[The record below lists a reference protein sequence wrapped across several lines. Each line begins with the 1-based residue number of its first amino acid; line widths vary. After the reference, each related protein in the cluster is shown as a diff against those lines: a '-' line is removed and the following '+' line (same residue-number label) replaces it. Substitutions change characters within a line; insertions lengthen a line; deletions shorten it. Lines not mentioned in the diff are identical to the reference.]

1 MCSAPA
7 PERYALIGHPVAHSL
22 SPQIHAAFARATGQ
36 VLTYDTIDA
45 TAERF
50 APSVQRFF
58 AGGGR
63 GLNVTVPHKQ
73 VALTLSATLSE
84 RAMTAGAV
92 NTLRREPDGRL
103 YGDNTDG
110 VGLVR
115 DLTANLHC
123 VLEGRR
129 LLLLGAGGAARG
141 VLAPL
146 LALRPR
152 VLVIANRTAARAQAL
167 AAGFAPLGPVQGM
180 GFEELDDT
188 PFDLILNATAAS
200 LAGELPPVPLGA
212 LSAASVCYDLAYG
225 RGPTPFVHWARN
237 AGCQRAYSGLG
248 MLLEQAAESFFLW
261 RGVRPQTAPVLAALA
276 GA

>member
-1 MCSAPA
+1 MRSAPA
-7 PERYALIGHPVAHSL
+7 PDRYAVIGHPVAHSL
-22 SPQIHAAFARATGQ
+22 SPQIHAAFARETGQ
-36 VLTYDTIDA
+36 VLSYDTIDA
-45 TAERF
+45 TTEQL

-58 AGGGR
+58 VAGGC

-73 VALTLSATLSE
+73 AALALSDTLSE
-84 RAMTAGAV
+84 RATTAGAV
-92 NTLRREPDGRL
+92 NTLRREPDGRIH
-103 YGDNTDG
+103 GDNTDG

-115 DLTANLHC
+115 DLTTNLNC
-123 VLEGRR
+123 ALEGQR

-167 AAGFAPLGPVQGM
+167 AARFAPLGAVVGM
-180 GFEELDDT
+180 GLEELDES

-200 LAGELPPVPLGA
+200 LAGELPPLPSGA
-212 LSAASVCYDLAYG
+212 LGAASVCYDLAYG
-225 RGPTPFVHWARN
+225 RDPTPFVRWARSS
-237 AGCQRAYSGLG
+237 GCQRAYSGLG
-248 MLLEQAAESFFLW
+248 MLVEQAAESFFLW
-261 RGVRPQTAPVLAALA
+261 RGVRPRTAAVLAVLA

>member
-1 MCSAPA
+1 MRSAPT
-7 PERYALIGHPVAHSL
+7 PDRYAVIGHPIAHSL

-45 TAERF
+45 TVEQL

-58 AGGGR
+58 AAGGC

-73 VALTLSATLSE
+73 AALTLSDTLSE
-84 RAMTAGAV
+84 RATTAGAV

-103 YGDNTDG
+103 HGDNTDG

-115 DLTANLHC
+115 DLTTNLNC
-123 VLEGRR
+123 ALEGRR

-152 VLVIANRTAARAQAL
+152 LLVIANRTAARAQAL
-167 AAGFAPLGPVQGM
+167 AARFAPLGPVVGM
-180 GFEELDDT
+180 GLEELDDSA
-188 PFDLILNATAAS
+188 FDLILNATAAS
-200 LAGELPPVPLGA
+200 LAGELPPLPSGA
-212 LSAASVCYDLAYG
+212 LATASVCYDLAYG
-225 RGPTPFVHWARN
+225 RNSTPFVRWARSS
-237 AGCQRAYSGLG
+237 GCQHAHSGLG
-248 MLLEQAAESFFLW
+248 MLVEQAAESFYLW

-276 GA
+276 SA

>member
-1 MCSAPA
+1 MRSAPT
-7 PERYALIGHPVAHSL
+7 PDRYAVIGHPVAHSL
-22 SPQIHAAFARATGQ
+22 SPQIHAAFARETGQ

-45 TAERF
+45 TAEEF
-50 APSVQRFF
+50 AASVRRFF
-58 AGGGR
+58 SAGGR

-73 VALTLSATLSE
+73 AASTLSDTLSE
-84 RAMTAGAV
+84 RAATAGAV
-92 NTLRREPDGRL
+92 NTLRREPDGRI

-115 DLTANLHC
+115 DLTANLRC
-123 VLEGRR
+123 ALEGQR

-152 VLVIANRTAARAQAL
+152 VLVVANRTAARAQAL
-167 AAGFAPLGPVQGM
+167 AAGFAALGPLQGL

-200 LAGELPPVPLGA
+200 LAGELPPVPAGALGA
-212 LSAASVCYDLAYG
+212 TTVCYDLAYG
-225 RGPTPFVHWARN
+225 RNPTPFVRWARSS
-237 AGCQRAYSGLG
+237 GCQRAYSGLG
-248 MLLEQAAESFFLW
+248 MLLEQAAESFYLW
-261 RGVRPQTAPVLAALA
+261 RGVRPQTAPVLAVLA